1 MAWFSWRF
9 VEKPFRQRNLISSKN
24 ILIFSSSGLLAF
36 ICIGL
41 IINFNAD
48 SIRKLDNEVYRLN
61 AIRTAS
67 IDATNKCHSALSG
80 DDLDLMQPDILGQA
94 LARTWVDKR
103 FLEAFY
109 DQPKEILE
117 RAGVFL
123 PRSISVEFIKQD
135 KERPKVIVYQ
145 NNGQKNIRVLELK
158 LVMVAAT

>member
-1 MAWFSWRF
+1 MVSETFFSVIGDFENDANGVFQKEKKLLPEQDLTRF
-9 VEKPFRQRNLISSKN
+9 DDQDI
-24 ILIFSSSGLLAF
+24 ILESEAQIQEFL
-36 ICIGL
+36 
-41 IINFNAD
+41 
-48 SIRKLDNEVYRLN
+48 
-61 AIRTAS
+61 
-67 IDATNKCHSALSG
+67 
-80 DDLDLMQPDILGQA
+80 PDILGQA

>member
-1 MAWFSWRF
+1 MKRFLASLAISKMMPTVFSKKKKKFLPEQDLTRF
-9 VEKPFRQRNLISSKN
+9 DDQDI
-24 ILIFSSSGLLAF
+24 ILESEAQIQEFL
-36 ICIGL
+36 
-41 IINFNAD
+41 
-48 SIRKLDNEVYRLN
+48 
-61 AIRTAS
+61 
-67 IDATNKCHSALSG
+67 
-80 DDLDLMQPDILGQA
+80 PDILGQA

>member
-1 MAWFSWRF
+1 MMPRLFLKKKKKLLPEQDLTRF
-9 VEKPFRQRNLISSKN
+9 DDQDI
-24 ILIFSSSGLLAF
+24 ILESEAQIQEFL
-36 ICIGL
+36 
-41 IINFNAD
+41 
-48 SIRKLDNEVYRLN
+48 
-61 AIRTAS
+61 
-67 IDATNKCHSALSG
+67 
-80 DDLDLMQPDILGQA
+80 PDILGQA

-123 PRSISVEFIKQD
+123 PRSISVKFVKQD

>member
-1 MAWFSWRF
+1 MKRF
-9 VEKPFRQRNLISSKN
+9 LASLAISKMMPTVFFKKKKKLLPEQDLTRFDDQDI
-24 ILIFSSSGLLAF
+24 ILESEAQIQEFL
-36 ICIGL
+36 
-41 IINFNAD
+41 
-48 SIRKLDNEVYRLN
+48 
-61 AIRTAS
+61 
-67 IDATNKCHSALSG
+67 
-80 DDLDLMQPDILGQA
+80 PDILGQA
-94 LARTWVDKR
+94 LARTWIDKR

-158 LVMVAAT
+158 LVMVSAT

>member
-1 MAWFSWRF
+1 VKRF
-9 VEKPFRQRNLISSKN
+9 LASLAISKMMPTVFFKKKKKFLPEQDLTRFDDQDI
-24 ILIFSSSGLLAF
+24 ILESEAQIQEFL
-36 ICIGL
+36 
-41 IINFNAD
+41 
-48 SIRKLDNEVYRLN
+48 
-61 AIRTAS
+61 
-67 IDATNKCHSALSG
+67 
-80 DDLDLMQPDILGQA
+80 PDILGQA
-94 LARTWVDKR
+94 LARTWIDKR

>member
-1 MAWFSWRF
+1 MKRSLASLAISKMMPRLFLKKKKKLLPEQDLTRF
-9 VEKPFRQRNLISSKN
+9 DDQDI
-24 ILIFSSSGLLAF
+24 ILESEAQIQEFL
-36 ICIGL
+36 
-41 IINFNAD
+41 
-48 SIRKLDNEVYRLN
+48 
-61 AIRTAS
+61 
-67 IDATNKCHSALSG
+67 
-80 DDLDLMQPDILGQA
+80 PDILGQA

-123 PRSISVEFIKQD
+123 PRSISVEFVKQD

>member
-1 MAWFSWRF
+1 MKRSLASLAISKMMPRLFLKKKKKLLPEQDLTRF
-9 VEKPFRQRNLISSKN
+9 DDQDI
-24 ILIFSSSGLLAF
+24 ILESEAQIQEFL
-36 ICIGL
+36 
-41 IINFNAD
+41 
-48 SIRKLDNEVYRLN
+48 
-61 AIRTAS
+61 
-67 IDATNKCHSALSG
+67 
-80 DDLDLMQPDILGQA
+80 PDILGQA